1 MAFPPDGW
9 VTRLTAVF
17 AGLFARLS
25 QHLINDKLA
34 QAEALLM

>member
-1 MAFPPDGW
+1 MALPSDEW
-9 VTRLTAVF
+9 AAQLNVLF
-17 AGLFARLS
+17 AGLLARLS